1 MTEAL
6 IEGGCDCGAVRYR
19 LASRPMFVHCCHCT
33 SCQRHSGTA
42 FAMNGPIESDRLTV
56 LRGET
61 RRHPAGKDA
70 NDGETVVVVR
80 CALCSGLLWSHH
92 PAYGETVALVYAG
105 TLDRAADFPPGAH
118 CFVRSKHPWVGIPD
132 DVPAAEAFY
141 DMDAC
146 WPEASKRRLA
156 AALAQGRHKPW
167 IPKG

>member
-146 WPEASKRRLA
+146 WPEASKRRLE